1 MKKIISMKSSKHI
14 AIIGG
19 GPAGLAVGY
28 FAKKYGC
35 KVAVYESSNTIGGNC
50 RTIKEGEFRY
60 DTGAHRLHDKNERV
74 TSLIKSMLG
83 NSLLKVKKP
92 SKISFNGVM
101 IDFPLNLSNI
111 ISNLNIIVL
120 LKILGENLFKWAS
133 PKANSVSFKELAYQ
147 KYGKT
152 LSELFL
158 ISYTEKLWGASAS
171 HLSPSIAGGRLRK
184 LTIGSLLGSWFLG
197 KRYKPRHLEGDF
209 YYPVLGF
216 GEIFDAFGKE
226 IKQENIFLE
235 MPIVKINHNHKR
247 IKSIESRDG
256 NRFTLDELVSTMPI
270 HALAKAMF
278 PPPPD
283 YILDEIEML
292 DYRPIMICVLFLDM
306 ERFSKNASIYF
317 PDKNCPFT
325 RIYEPK
331 NRSEKMA
338 PNEKTCIV
346 VEIPVGTDKINIE
359 TDKNNA
365 YEMVVEYLTKN
376 NFLEKKSIIN
386 YNIIEV
392 KYAYPIIYKDTVN
405 RISKISSYFQEFE
418 NLYLIGRNADFEY
431 LHTHH
436 IIDRSEKLVNKMVS

>member
-1 MKKIISMKSSKHI
+1 MKSKKDI

-35 KVAVYESSNTIGGNC
+35 KVTVYESSNAIGGNC
-50 RTIKEGEFRY
+50 RTITEGEFRY

-74 TSLIKSMLG
+74 TSLIRSILG
-83 NSLLKVKKP
+83 NSLLKVSKP
-92 SKISFNGVM
+92 SKISFNGMM

-111 ISNLNIIVL
+111 ITNLSVNVL
-120 LKILGENLFKWAS
+120 LKILAENLFKWFS
-133 PKANSVSFKELAYQ
+133 SNTKPVSFKELAYQ

-171 HLSPSIAGGRLRK
+171 HLSPSITGGRLRK
-184 LTIGSLLGSWFLG
+184 LTIGSLIGSWFLG

-216 GEIFDAFGKE
+216 GEIFNAIGNQIEQK
-226 IKQENIFLE
+226 NIFLN
-235 MPIVKINHNHKR
+235 MPIVKINHSHKR
-247 IKSIESRDG
+247 IESIESVDG
-256 NRFTLDELVSTMPI
+256 QRIELSDLVSTMPI
-270 HALAKAMF
+270 HVLAKAMV
-278 PPPPD
+278 PPPPN
-283 YILDEIEML
+283 YILDEIEL
-292 DYRPIMICVLFLDM
+292 LEYRSIMICVLFLDM

-346 VEIPVGTDKINIE
+346 VEIPMGTDKINIE

-365 YEMVVEYLTKN
+365 FEMVVEYLTKN

-386 YNIIEV
+386 YNITEI

>member
-1 MKKIISMKSSKHI
+1 MKSNKDI

-19 GPAGLAVGY
+19 GPTGLAVGY
-28 FAKKYGC
+28 FAKKYGSN
-35 KVAVYESSNTIGGNC
+35 VAVYESSDSIGGNC
-50 RTIKEGEFRY
+50 KTITDGEFRY
-60 DTGAHRLHDKNERV
+60 DTGAHRLHDKNDRV

-111 ISNLNIIVL
+111 ISSLDIIL
-120 LKILGENLFKWAS
+120 LFKIFAENLFKWLDS
-133 PKANSVSFKELAYQ
+133 KNDPTSFKELAYQ

-158 ISYTEKLWGASAS
+158 ISYTEKLWGTSAS
-171 HLSPSIAGGRLRK
+171 HLSPSIAGGRLRR

-216 GEIFDAFGKE
+216 GEIFNAIGKE
-226 IKQENIFLE
+226 IEQKNIFLN
-235 MPIVKINHNHKR
+235 MPIVKINHSDQR
-247 IKSIESRDG
+247 INSIESVDG
-256 NRFTLDELVSTMPI
+256 QRIELNDLVSTIPI
-270 HALAKAMF
+270 HALAKAMV

-292 DYRPIMICVLFLDM
+292 DYRSIMICVLFLDM

-346 VEIPVGTDKINIE
+346 VEIPVGTDKIDLE
-359 TDKNNA
+359 TDKNNV

-376 NFLEKKSIIN
+376 NFLEKKSIIS
-386 YNIIEV
+386 YKIIEI
-392 KYAYPIIYKDTVN
+392 KFAYPIIYKDTVN

>member
-1 MKKIISMKSSKHI
+1 MKSNKNI

-35 KVAVYESSNTIGGNC
+35 KVAVYESSNAIGGNC
-50 RTIKEGEFRY
+50 RTITVGEFRY

-83 NSLLKVKKP
+83 NSLLKVRKP
-92 SKISFNGVM
+92 SKISFNRVM

-111 ISNLNIIVL
+111 ISNLNLIVL
-120 LKILGENLFKWAS
+120 LKILFENLFKWVG
-133 PKANSVSFKELAYQ
+133 PNTKPVSFKELAYQ

-216 GEIFDAFGKE
+216 GEIFNAIGKE
-226 IKQENIFLE
+226 IEQKNIFLN
-235 MPIVKINHNHKR
+235 MPIVKINHNHKT
-247 IKSIESRDG
+247 IESIESLDG
-256 NRFTLDELVSTMPI
+256 QRIELNDLVSTMPI
-270 HALAKAMF
+270 HVLAKAMV

-292 DYRPIMICVLFLDM
+292 EYRSIMICVLFLDI
-306 ERFSKNASIYF
+306 ERFSENASIYF
-317 PDKNCPFT
+317 PNKSCPFT

-338 PNEKTCIV
+338 PHEKTCIV
-346 VEIPVGTDKINIE
+346 VETPVGTDKVNIE
-359 TDKNNA
+359 TNKENV
-365 YEMVVEYLTKN
+365 YEMVVEYLTN
-376 NFLEKKSIIN
+376 KKLLKKESIIK
-386 YNIIEV
+386 YNIVDI
-392 KYAYPIIYKDTVN
+392 KYAYPIIYKDTGIK
-405 RISKISSYFQEFE
+405 ISKISSYFQEFE
-418 NLYLIGRNADFEY
+418 NLHLIGRNADFEY

-436 IIDRSEKLVNKMVS
+436 IIDKSEKLVNKMVS